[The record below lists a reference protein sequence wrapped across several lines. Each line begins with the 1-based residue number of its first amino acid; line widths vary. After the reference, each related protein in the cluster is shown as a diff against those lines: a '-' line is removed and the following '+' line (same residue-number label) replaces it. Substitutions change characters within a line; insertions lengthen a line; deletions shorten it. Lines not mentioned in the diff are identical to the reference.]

1 MNRDEQPGSPRQVA
15 ERAAYWLITL
25 QSEELTPQRR
35 AELIDWLRASPQ
47 HISELLR
54 TLMLQRELARFKDWH
69 RILSLAEPDAS
80 QIVTRLEVPRRP
92 ASVPP
97 LGRRMRPLALAAA
110 GAVVLC
116 VLGTWLFTNL
126 RQTVLATQR
135 AERREVTLGDGSVVD
150 LAPDSE
156 VVVRYR
162 AQERLLTLEHGEAL
176 FHAADDAQRPFIVQA
191 AETRVRALGT
201 VFDVRRG
208 GQAVSV
214 TVVEGR
220 VSVTQQH
227 RPGDS
232 EADADHRTPPLTL
245 SANEEVT
252 IPAQGLPAEVRRVRS
267 AVIASWAS
275 GELAF
280 DNQTIN
286 EIVQR
291 FNLYN
296 RLQIKVL
303 DPSLGARRL
312 SGVFDADDP
321 QSFVALVEAVTHA
334 PAIRRNAHLITLGDS
349 TSTRRHPR

>member
-1 MNRDEQPGSPRQVA
+1 MNPEEQAGGPQQVA
-15 ERAAYWLITL
+15 ERAAYWLVTL

-35 AELIDWLRASPQ
+35 AQLIDWLRASPQ

-54 TLMLQRELARFKDWH
+54 TLMLQRELARFKGWH
-69 RILSLAEPDAS
+69 RIAPLAEPAAPD
-80 QIVTRLEVPRRP
+80 IVTRLEVPRRHVYAP
-92 ASVPP
+92 RP
-97 LGRRMRPLALAAA
+97 GRRIRLTALVAAS
-110 GAVVLC
+110 AVALC
-116 VLGTWLFTNL
+116 VLGLWLVTHL
-126 RQTVLATQR
+126 RQTVLETQR
-135 AERREVTLGDGSVVD
+135 AERREVTLADGSVVD

-162 AQERLLTLEHGEAL
+162 ARERLLTLEHGEAL
-176 FHAADDAQRPFIVQA
+176 FHAADNAERPFIVQA
-191 AETRVRALGT
+191 DETRVRALGT

-208 GQAVSV
+208 DTAVSV

-220 VSVTQQH
+220 VSVTQRHQ
-227 RPGDS
+227 PAAS
-232 EADADHRTPPLTL
+232 EPIVGHPTLPLTL

-252 IPAQGLPAEVRRVRS
+252 IPAPGLPARVRRVRS

-286 EIVQR
+286 EIVHR

-303 DPSLGARRL
+303 DPALGTRRL

-334 PAIRRNAHLITLGDS
+334 PAIRRNADLITLGVSVS
-349 TSTRRHPR
+349 THQRPR

>member
-1 MNRDEQPGSPRQVA
+1 MNPEEHPDSPQQIA
-15 ERAAYWLITL
+15 ERAAYWLVTL
-25 QSEELTPQRR
+25 QSEELTPQKR
-35 AELIDWLRASPQ
+35 AQLIDWLRASPQ

-54 TLMLQRELARFKDWH
+54 TLMLQRDLARFKGWH
-69 RILSLAEPDAS
+69 RIGPLAEPAAPH
-80 QIVTRLEVPRRP
+80 IVTRLDVPRRHAP
-92 ASVPP
+92 VPP
-97 LGRRMRPLALAAA
+97 VAPRVRLTVLVAA
-110 GAVVLC
+110 GVVLVC
-116 VLGTWLFTNL
+116 ALGIWLSTHL

-135 AERREVTLGDGSVVD
+135 AERREVTLADGSVVD

-162 AQERLLTLEHGEAL
+162 ARERLLTLEHGEAL
-176 FHAADDAQRPFIVQA
+176 FHAADNAQRPFIVQA

-201 VFDVRRG
+201 VFDVRCG
-208 GQAVSV
+208 DQAVSV

-220 VSVTQQH
+220 VSVARRH
-227 RPGDS
+227 RLGASNPHAG
-232 EADADHRTPPLTL
+232 HRTLPITL

-252 IPAQGLPAEVRRVRS
+252 IPAQGLPATVRRVRS

-286 EIVQR
+286 DIVHR

-296 RLQIKVL
+296 RLQIRVL
-303 DPSLGARRL
+303 DPALGTRRL

-334 PAIRRNAHLITLGDS
+334 PAIRRNPDLITLGVS
-349 TSTRRHPR
+349 AGTGARPR